1 MQREYLPRANSRRRL
16 HTWTT
21 RREQMKRISPK
32 DLRIIGVDTK
42 HEAGEHELWD
52 ERAFNKPSAA
62 FIASVKANGVLQPI
76 FATKKDLFVVDGRT
90 RTLGGRLA
98 KCDTVPVILLNGESE
113 AEQIEMM
120 ILLNELR
127 TEDPLHVRAAKA
139 VRALTKCE
147 KEDVARAFGIST
159 KQLGNY
165 VKFTELSSK
174 VKKAVTDGKLK
185 LTAATKLS
193 GMPSAEQNEA
203 LDALLSGKAKPTGK
217 AASNAK
223 KRKRGAK
230 VPMSKKE
237 VKKLAVLMGFGT
249 GTNDAEKT
257 DPEVQAAFRKSGVH
271 IDFLWGQMYQ
281 EGDYDVVSE
290 YPDFGEVVKLLRK

>member
-1 MQREYLPRANSRRRL
+1 
-16 HTWTT
+16 
-21 RREQMKRISPK
+21 MKSINPK
-32 DLRIIGVDTK
+32 DLLIVGVDTK
-42 HEAGEHELWD
+42 HKEGEHLLWD
-52 ERAFNKPSAA
+52 ERAFNAPSAA
-62 FIASVKANGVLQPI
+62 FIASVKAEGVLQ
-76 FATKKDLFVVDGRT
+76 AVLVNKDNEVVDGRT
-90 RTLGGRLA
+90 RVLA
-98 KCDTVPVILLNGESE
+98 ARKCKQDVHFVKLNGTSG
-113 AEQIEMM
+113 ADAAAMM
-120 ILLNELR
+120 VLLNELR
-127 TEDPLHVRAAKA
+127 TDDPLHVKAAKA
-139 VRALTKCE
+139 
-147 KEDVARAFGIST
+147 ARLCNTHELSAQAIADAFGVSK

-165 VKFTELSSK
+165 IKFTELSSK
-174 VKKAVTDGKLK
+174 VKKAVETGKLS

-203 LDALLSGKAKPTGK
+203 LDGLLSGKAKPTGK